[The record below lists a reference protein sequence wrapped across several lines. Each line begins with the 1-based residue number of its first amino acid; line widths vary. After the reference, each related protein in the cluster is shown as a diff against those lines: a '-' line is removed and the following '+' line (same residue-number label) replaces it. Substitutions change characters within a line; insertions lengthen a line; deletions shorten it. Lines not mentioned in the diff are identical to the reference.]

1 MRLAAPSI
9 LFTGLAAE
17 AGAATL
23 DMLCPGAFA
32 TRSRR
37 WSPSPRAAM
46 CKPRASSDS
55 DALGARPAP
64 TGPSSR
70 RTSSSASAKR
80 RSGAAAG
87 VSSSPL
93 STSYSGGGPS
103 GSGAGT
109 GTSAQRRGATSSSS
123 TSSASSSRASL
134 AAARASLPDPPVL
147 YPFQELAAATNS
159 FLAKRAGGG
168 GAASAAAYWRCSLRG
183 RDAAL
188 FQLPR
193 RPGAAAVDAAA
204 LARIGRYHHTSL
216 ARLLGACPAGAHLY
230 LAYELPP
237 GGATLAACLRSPR
250 NPSFTALRTW
260 VSRVQVAA
268 DVAQGLEYVHHHA
281 GAVHGRVS
289 PSAVIVSDPGL
300 RARLTHFGAAELA
313 APADAREACDS
324 PYVVDPAP
332 GSTEPSREADVYAFG
347 VLLLEL
353 LSGEEPTRYRFD
365 RGTKEFQRVSVLET
379 AAAAAAGGGVRNW
392 VDRRL
397 GDSFPV
403 AAAERLVE
411 VALRCAAA
419 EDRPDMTWVAGKL
432 SKVYLESRAWEQKLQ
447 VPTEF
452 SVSVAPR

>member
-1 MRLAAPSI
+1 
-9 LFTGLAAE
+9 
-17 AGAATL
+17 
-23 DMLCPGAFA
+23 MLCSGAVA
-32 TRSRR
+32 TRSRSWTR
-37 WSPSPRAAM
+37 SQRAM
-46 CKPRASSDS
+46 CKPRPGS
-55 DALGARPAP
+55 DAAAPRPAAA
-64 TGPSSR
+64 PSSR
-70 RTSSSASAKR
+70 RSASSSSSAKR
-80 RSGAAAG
+80 RLAAAG
-87 VSSSPL
+87 DSSATAFTS
-93 STSYSGGGPS
+93 SYSGAGP
-103 GSGAGT
+103 SGAGT
-109 GTSAQRRGATSSSS
+109 ASGQRRGATSSSS
-123 TSSASSSRASL
+123 TSSASSGRASL

-159 FLAKRAGGG
+159 FLAKRAGGD
-168 GAASAAAYWRCSLRG
+168 AYWRCSLRG

-193 RPGAAAVDAAA
+193 RPGAAVDAAA
-204 LARIGRYHHTSL
+204 LARVGRYHHTSL

-237 GGATLAACLRSPR
+237 GAATLAACLRSPR

-289 PSAVIVSDPGL
+289 PSAVVVSDPGL
-300 RARLTHFGAAELA
+300 RARLTHFGAAEFA
-313 APADAREACDS
+313 APADTREAGES
-324 PYVVDPAP
+324 PYAAP
-332 GSTEPSREADVYAFG
+332 GSSEPSREADVYAFG

-353 LSGEEPTRYRFD
+353 LSGEEPARYRFD

-379 AAAAAAGGGVRNW
+379 AAAAAAGGSVRNW

-411 VALRCAAA
+411 VALRCASA
-419 EDRPDMTWVAGKL
+419 ENRPDMTWVAGKV
-432 SKVYLESRAWEQKLQ
+432 SKVYLESRAWEQKVQ

>member
-1 MRLAAPSI
+1 
-9 LFTGLAAE
+9 
-17 AGAATL
+17 
-23 DMLCPGAFA
+23 MLCSGAGGVA
-32 TRSRR
+32 IRSRSWAR
-37 WSPSPRAAM
+37 SQREQAM
-46 CKPRASSDS
+46 CKPRSGSDS
-55 DALGARPAP
+55 DALAASRPAA
-64 TGPSSR
+64 PSSR
-70 RTSSSASAKR
+70 RTSSSSAKPR
-80 RSGAAAG
+80 LAAAAG
-87 VSSSPL
+87 VSSPSGP
-93 STSYSGGGPS
+93 STSSYSGAGGPS
-103 GSGAGT
+103 GTGT
-109 GTSAQRRGATSSSS
+109 GTASGQRRGATSSSS
-123 TSSASSSRASL
+123 TSSASSGRASL

-159 FLAKRAGGG
+159 FLAKRAGGSG
-168 GAASAAAYWRCSLRG
+168 ASAASSYWRCTLRG

-188 FQLPR
+188 FQLQR
-193 RPGAAAVDAAA
+193 RAAAAVDAAA

-237 GGATLAACLRSPR
+237 GGGATLAACLRGPR

-281 GAVHGRVS
+281 GSVHGRVS
-289 PSAVIVSDPGL
+289 PAAVIVSDPGL

-313 APADAREACDS
+313 AAAPAGDES
-324 PYVVDPAP
+324 PYAAP
-332 GSTEPSREADVYAFG
+332 EGSGSGGEPSREADVYAFG

-353 LSGEEPTRYRFD
+353 LSGEEPARYRFD

-379 AAAAAAGGGVRNW
+379 AAAAAAGGTVRNW
-392 VDRRL
+392 IDRRL
-397 GDSFPV
+397 GDSFPI

-419 EDRPDMTWVAGKL
+419 VEEDRPDMTWVAGKV
-432 SKVYLESRAWEQKLQ
+432 SKVYLESRAWEQKVQ

>member
-1 MRLAAPSI
+1 
-9 LFTGLAAE
+9 
-17 AGAATL
+17 
-23 DMLCPGAFA
+23 
-32 TRSRR
+32 
-37 WSPSPRAAM
+37 M
-46 CKPRASSDS
+46 CKPRASSD
-55 DALGARPAP
+55 ALASQPAAS
-64 TGPSSR
+64 PSSR
-70 RTSSSASAKR
+70 RSSSSASAKR
-80 RSGAAAG
+80 RPAATGAS
-87 VSSSPL
+87 SSSP
-93 STSYSGGGPS
+93 STSYSGTGPS
-103 GSGAGT
+103 GAATGT
-109 GTSAQRRGATSSSS
+109 GTGTATASAQRRGATSSSS
-123 TSSASSSRASL
+123 TSSASSGRASL

-159 FLAKRAGGG
+159 FLAKRAG

-204 LARIGRYHHTSL
+204 LARVGRYHHTSL

-237 GGATLAACLRSPR
+237 GAATLAACLRGPR
-250 NPSFTALRTW
+250 NPSFTALRSW
-260 VSRVQVAA
+260 VSRLQVAA

-281 GAVHGRVS
+281 SAVHGRVS
-289 PSAVIVSDPGL
+289 AFAVIVSDPGL

-313 APADAREACDS
+313 APADAREVAHS
-324 PYVVDPAP
+324 PYAAP
-332 GSTEPSREADVYAFG
+332 GSSGSEPSREADVYAFG

-353 LSGEEPTRYRFD
+353 LSGEEPEKYRFD
-365 RGTKEFQRVSVLET
+365 RGTKEFQRVSVVET
-379 AAAAAAGGGVRNW
+379 AAAAAAEGGVRNW

-403 AAAERLVE
+403 SAAERLVE
-411 VALRCAAA
+411 VALRCAAFDL
-419 EDRPDMTWVAGKL
+419 EDRPDMMWVAGKV
-432 SKVYLESRAWEQKLQ
+432 SKVYLESRVWEQKLQ

>member
-1 MRLAAPSI
+1 
-9 LFTGLAAE
+9 
-17 AGAATL
+17 
-23 DMLCPGAFA
+23 MLCSGAVA
-32 TRSRR
+32 TPSRSRSWTRSQRER
-37 WSPSPRAAM
+37 AM
-46 CKPRASSDS
+46 CKPRAGSS
-55 DALGARPAP
+55 DALASQPAAAA
-64 TGPSSR
+64 PSSR
-70 RTSSSASAKR
+70 RSSVSSSAKR
-80 RSGAAAG
+80 RLAAAG
-87 VSSSPL
+87 VSSASAP
-93 STSYSGGGPS
+93 STSSYSGAGPS
-103 GSGAGT
+103 GTGT
-109 GTSAQRRGATSSSS
+109 GTASEQRRGATSSSS

-159 FLAKRAGGG
+159 FLAKRAGGS
-168 GAASAAAYWRCSLRG
+168 ASAAAYWRCSLRG

-188 FQLPR
+188 FQLQC
-193 RPGAAAVDAAA
+193 RPGPGAAAAVDAAA

-281 GAVHGRVS
+281 GSVHGRVS
-289 PSAVIVSDPGL
+289 PAAVIVSDPGL
-300 RARLTHFGAAELA
+300 RARLTHFGAVELA
-313 APADAREACDS
+313 DPAAAREAGES
-324 PYVVDPAP
+324 PYAAP
-332 GSTEPSREADVYAFG
+332 DSGEPSREADVYAFG

-353 LSGEEPTRYRFD
+353 LSGEEPA

-379 AAAAAAGGGVRNW
+379 AAAAAAGGSVRNW

-397 GDSFPV
+397 GDSFPI

-419 EDRPDMTWVAGKL
+419 EDRPDMTWVAGKI
-432 SKVYLESRAWEQKLQ
+432 SKVYLESRAWEQKVQ

>member
-1 MRLAAPSI
+1 
-9 LFTGLAAE
+9 
-17 AGAATL
+17 
-23 DMLCPGAFA
+23 
-32 TRSRR
+32 
-37 WSPSPRAAM
+37 M
-46 CKPRASSDS
+46 CKPRAGSSS
-55 DALGARPAP
+55 DALASRPA
-64 TGPSSR
+64 PSSR
-70 RTSSSASAKR
+70 RSSVSSSAKRRLAAGGVSSASA
-80 RSGAAAG
+80 
-87 VSSSPL
+87 P
-93 STSYSGGGPS
+93 STSSYSGAGPS
-103 GSGAGT
+103 GT
-109 GTSAQRRGATSSSS
+109 GTASEQRRGGATSSSS

-134 AAARASLPDPPVL
+134 AAARASLPDQPVL

-159 FLAKRAGGG
+159 FLARRAEGS
-168 GAASAAAYWRCSLRG
+168 ASAAAYWRCSLRG

-188 FQLPR
+188 FQLQR
-193 RPGAAAVDAAA
+193 RTGPGAAAAVDAAA

-216 ARLLGACPAGAHLY
+216 ARLLGACPAGAHIY

-281 GAVHGRVS
+281 GSFHGRVS
-289 PSAVIVSDPGL
+289 PAAVIVSDPGL

-313 APADAREACDS
+313 APADAREAGESS
-324 PYVVDPAP
+324 PYAAP
-332 GSTEPSREADVYAFG
+332 GSGEPSREADVYAFG

-353 LSGEEPTRYRFD
+353 LSGEEPARYRFD

-379 AAAAAAGGGVRNW
+379 AAAAAAGGSVRNW
-392 VDRRL
+392 VDKRL
-397 GDSFPV
+397 GDSFPI

-419 EDRPDMTWVAGKL
+419 EDRPDMTWVAGKV
-432 SKVYLESRAWEQKLQ
+432 SKVYLESRAWEQKVQ

>member
-1 MRLAAPSI
+1 
-9 LFTGLAAE
+9 
-17 AGAATL
+17 
-23 DMLCPGAFA
+23 MLCSGGGGVAI
-32 TRSRR
+32 RSRSR
-37 WSPSPRAAM
+37 SWARSQREQAAM
-46 CKPRASSDS
+46 CKPRSGSS
-55 DALGARPAP
+55 DALPASRPA
-64 TGPSSR
+64 PSSR
-70 RTSSSASAKR
+70 RSSSSSAKR
-80 RSGAAAG
+80 PAAG
-87 VSSSPL
+87 VSSSSAP
-93 STSYSGGGPS
+93 STSYSGAGGPS
-103 GSGAGT
+103 GTGT
-109 GTSAQRRGATSSSS
+109 GTPSGQRRGATSSSS
-123 TSSASSSRASL
+123 TSSVSSGRASL

-147 YPFQELAAATNS
+147 YPFQELAAATNN
-159 FLAKRAGGG
+159 FLAKRAGGSASS
-168 GAASAAAYWRCSLRG
+168 AASHWRCTLRG

-188 FQLPR
+188 FQLHR
-193 RPGAAAVDAAA
+193 RAGAAA

-237 GGATLAACLRSPR
+237 GGGATLAACLRGPR

-281 GAVHGRVS
+281 SSVHGRVS
-289 PSAVIVSDPGL
+289 PAAVIVSDPGL

-313 APADAREACDS
+313 AAPADDAES
-324 PYVVDPAP
+324 PYAAP
-332 GSTEPSREADVYAFG
+332 GGSGGEPSREADVYAFG

-353 LSGEEPTRYRFD
+353 LSGEEPARYRFD

-379 AAAAAAGGGVRNW
+379 AAAAAGGGAVRNW

-419 EDRPDMTWVAGKL
+419 EEDRPDMTWVAGKV
-432 SKVYLESRAWEQKLQ
+432 SKVYLESRAWEQKVQ
-447 VPTEF
+447 MPTDF

>member
-1 MRLAAPSI
+1 
-9 LFTGLAAE
+9 
-17 AGAATL
+17 
-23 DMLCPGAFA
+23 
-32 TRSRR
+32 
-37 WSPSPRAAM
+37 M
-46 CKPRASSDS
+46 CKPRSTSDS
-55 DALGARPAP
+55 DALPSRPAA
-64 TGPSSR
+64 TPSLR
-70 RTSSSASAKR
+70 RSSSSSAKR
-80 RSGAAAG
+80 RLAT
-87 VSSSPL
+87 VSTSSP
-93 STSYSGGGPS
+93 STSSYSGAGPS
-103 GSGAGT
+103 ASGT
-109 GTSAQRRGATSSSS
+109 GTGTTSAHRRGLTSSSS

-159 FLAKRAGGG
+159 FLAKRAGGSS
-168 GAASAAAYWRCSLRG
+168 ASAAYWRCTLRG

-188 FQLPR
+188 FQLRP
-193 RPGAAAVDAAA
+193 RPGGPAVDAAA

-237 GGATLAACLRSPR
+237 GAATLASCLRSPR

-281 GAVHGRVS
+281 CAVHGRVS

-300 RARLTHFGAAELA
+300 RARLTHFGAAEFV
-313 APADAREACDS
+313 APADAREAAES
-324 PYVVDPAP
+324 PYADPD
-332 GSTEPSREADVYAFG
+332 SSEPSREADVYAFG
-347 VLLLEL
+347 VLLLEM
-353 LSGEEPTRYRFD
+353 LSGEEPARYRFD

-379 AAAAAAGGGVRNW
+379 AAAASAGGSVRNW

-419 EDRPDMTWVAGKL
+419 EDRPDMTWVAGKV
-432 SKVYLESRAWEQKLQ
+432 SKVYLESRVWEQKVQ
-447 VPTEF
+447 VPNQF

>member
-1 MRLAAPSI
+1 
-9 LFTGLAAE
+9 
-17 AGAATL
+17 
-23 DMLCPGAFA
+23 MLCSGAVA
-32 TRSRR
+32 TRSRS
-37 WSPSPRAAM
+37 WAPSPRDAM

-55 DALGARPAP
+55 DALASRPAV
-64 TGPSSR
+64 TPSSR
-70 RTSSSASAKR
+70 RTSSSSSAKR
-80 RSGAAAG
+80 RTAAAG
-87 VSSSPL
+87 VSSSAP

-103 GSGAGT
+103 GAGT
-109 GTSAQRRGATSSSS
+109 GTASAQRRGATSSSS

-159 FLAKRAGGG
+159 FLAKRSG
-168 GAASAAAYWRCSLRG
+168 GAASAAYWRCSLRG

-188 FQLPR
+188 FQLQR
-193 RPGAAAVDAAA
+193 RPGAATVDAAA

-237 GGATLAACLRSPR
+237 GAAALAACLRSPR

-260 VSRVQVAA
+260 VSRAQVAA

-281 GAVHGRVS
+281 DAVHGRVS

-300 RARLTHFGAAELA
+300 RARLTHFGAAEFA
-313 APADAREACDS
+313 APADAREAGDS
-324 PYVVDPAP
+324 PYVAP
-332 GSTEPSREADVYAFG
+332 GSSEPSREADVYAFG

-365 RGTKEFQRVSVLET
+365 RDTKEFQRVSVLET

-419 EDRPDMTWVAGKL
+419 EDRPDMTWVAGKV

>member
-1 MRLAAPSI
+1 
-9 LFTGLAAE
+9 
-17 AGAATL
+17 
-23 DMLCPGAFA
+23 MLCSDAVA
-32 TRSRR
+32 IRSRSR
-37 WSPSPRAAM
+37 SRSWARSQREQAAM
-46 CKPRASSDS
+46 CKPRSGSS
-55 DALGARPAP
+55 DALPASRPA
-64 TGPSSR
+64 PSSR
-70 RTSSSASAKR
+70 RSSSSSAKR
-80 RSGAAAG
+80 PAAG
-87 VSSSPL
+87 LSSPSAP
-93 STSYSGGGPS
+93 STSSYSGAGGPS
-103 GSGAGT
+103 GTGT
-109 GTSAQRRGATSSSS
+109 GTPSGQRRGANSSSS
-123 TSSASSSRASL
+123 TSSASSGRASL

-147 YPFQELAAATNS
+147 YPFQELAAATNN
-159 FLAKRAGGG
+159 FLAKRAGGSASS
-168 GAASAAAYWRCSLRG
+168 AASYWRCSLRG

-188 FQLPR
+188 FQLQR
-193 RPGAAAVDAAA
+193 RAGVAVDAAA

-237 GGATLAACLRSPR
+237 GGGATLAACLRGPR

-281 GAVHGRVS
+281 SSVHGRVS
-289 PSAVIVSDPGL
+289 PAAVIVSDPGL

-313 APADAREACDS
+313 AAPAADAAGGES
-324 PYVVDPAP
+324 PYAAP
-332 GSTEPSREADVYAFG
+332 ESSGGEPSREADVYAFG

-353 LSGEEPTRYRFD
+353 LSGEEPARYRFD

-379 AAAAAAGGGVRNW
+379 AAAAAAGGAVRNW

-403 AAAERLVE
+403 AAADRLVE

-419 EDRPDMTWVAGKL
+419 EEDRPDMTWVAGKV
-432 SKVYLESRAWEQKLQ
+432 SKVYLESRAWEQKVQ
-447 VPTEF
+447 VPTDF

>member
-1 MRLAAPSI
+1 
-9 LFTGLAAE
+9 
-17 AGAATL
+17 
-23 DMLCPGAFA
+23 
-32 TRSRR
+32 
-37 WSPSPRAAM
+37 M
-46 CKPRASSDS
+46 CKPRPGS
-55 DALGARPAP
+55 DAAPAA
-64 TGPSSR
+64 TPSSR
-70 RTSSSASAKR
+70 RSSSNSSSAKR
-80 RSGAAAG
+80 RLAAAGDSSATAFTSSYSGAA
-87 VSSSPL
+87 P
-93 STSYSGGGPS
+93 
-103 GSGAGT
+103 SGAGT
-109 GTSAQRRGATSSSS
+109 GSGPRRGATSSSS
-123 TSSASSSRASL
+123 ASSASSGRASL

-168 GAASAAAYWRCSLRG
+168 AYWRCSLRG

-188 FQLPR
+188 VQLPR
-193 RPGAAAVDAAA
+193 RPGAAVDAAA
-204 LARIGRYHHTSL
+204 LARVGRYHHTSL

-237 GGATLAACLRSPR
+237 GAATLAACLRGPR
-250 NPSFTALRTW
+250 NPGFTALRTW

-289 PSAVIVSDPGL
+289 PSAVVVSDPGL
-300 RARLTHFGAAELA
+300 RARLTHFGAAEFA
-313 APADAREACDS
+313 APADAREAGES
-324 PYVVDPAP
+324 PYAAP
-332 GSTEPSREADVYAFG
+332 GSGEPSREADVYAFG

-353 LSGEEPTRYRFD
+353 LSGEEPARYRFD
-365 RGTKEFQRVSVLET
+365 RGSKEFLRVSVLET
-379 AAAAAAGGGVRNW
+379 AAAAVAGGSVRGW

-411 VALRCAAA
+411 VALRCASA
-419 EDRPDMTWVAGKL
+419 ENRPDMTWVAGKV
-432 SKVYLESRAWEQKLQ
+432 SKVYLESRAWEQKVQ

>member
-1 MRLAAPSI
+1 
-9 LFTGLAAE
+9 
-17 AGAATL
+17 
-23 DMLCPGAFA
+23 MLCSGSVAI
-32 TRSRR
+32 RSRSR
-37 WSPSPRAAM
+37 SWSRSQREQAM
-46 CKPRASSDS
+46 CKPRSGSSDAS
-55 DALGARPAP
+55 AASRPAAAA
-64 TGPSSR
+64 PSSR
-70 RTSSSASAKR
+70 RSSSSSAKR
-80 RSGAAAG
+80 RPAAAG
-87 VSSSPL
+87 VASSSSSCAP
-93 STSYSGGGPS
+93 STSSYSGAGGPS
-103 GSGAGT
+103 GTGT
-109 GTSAQRRGATSSSS
+109 GTGTGTASAQRRGATSSSS

-159 FLAKRAGGG
+159 FLAKRAGAS
-168 GAASAAAYWRCSLRG
+168 GASTSASAASSYWRCSLRG

-188 FQLPR
+188 FQLQR
-193 RPGAAAVDAAA
+193 RPGAAAAVDAAA

-237 GGATLAACLRSPR
+237 GGGATLAACLRGPR
-250 NPSFTALRTW
+250 NPSFTALRPW

-281 GAVHGRVS
+281 GSVHGRVS
-289 PSAVIVSDPGL
+289 PAAVIVSDPGL

-313 APADAREACDS
+313 AAPAADAAGGES
-324 PYVVDPAP
+324 PYAAP
-332 GSTEPSREADVYAFG
+332 EVSSSGGEPSREADVYAFG

-353 LSGEEPTRYRFD
+353 LSGEEPARYRFD

-379 AAAAAAGGGVRNW
+379 AAAAADGGAVRNW

-411 VALRCAAA
+411 VALRCAAL
-419 EDRPDMTWVAGKL
+419 EDRPDMTWVAGKV
-432 SKVYLESRAWEQKLQ
+432 SKVYLESRAWEQKVQ
-447 VPTEF
+447 MPTEF